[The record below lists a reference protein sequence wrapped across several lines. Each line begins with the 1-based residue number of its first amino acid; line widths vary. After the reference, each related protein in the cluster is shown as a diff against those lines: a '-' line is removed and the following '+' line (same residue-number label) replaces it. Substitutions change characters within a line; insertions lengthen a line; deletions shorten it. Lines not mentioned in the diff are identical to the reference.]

1 MTTRALTTAPCT
13 PRLFARAALPL
24 VPGASL
30 LPFVPGHGKRIPD
43 LELTLSDVEIDPRH
57 LADYDHVCGFT
68 LRDTLPA
75 TYLHVRAFPLHLALM
90 TDARFP
96 FSAIGLVHVQ
106 NTITVHRPTTV
117 NETFDL
123 RVTATTIE
131 PHPKGQTF
139 TIVTTATVEGET
151 VWEGHSTMLKRG
163 KGGGATDADRAGG
176 AGPDG
181 SSAGL
186 PPEEAPDPAT
196 GPARS
201 PAGTRPASAQAQWRL
216 GGDLGRRYAAV
227 SKDRNP
233 IHLHAVSARLFGFK
247 RPIAHGMWTKAACLA
262 ALEPNLPD
270 AYTVDV
276 SFKKPILLPARAT
289 FEARDGAFTV
299 KGGDDLLHLEGTVT
313 T

>member
-1 MTTRALTTAPCT
+1 MTTRELTTAPCT

-43 LELTLSDVEIDPRH
+43 LELTLAAVEIDARH

-75 TYLHVRAFPLHLALM
+75 TYLHIRAFPLHLALM
-90 TDARFP
+90 TDSHFP
-96 FSAIGLVHVQ
+96 FPAIGLVHLK
-106 NTITVHRPTTV
+106 NRITVHRPASI
-117 NETFDL
+117 NEQFDL
-123 RVTATTIE
+123 HVTATAIE
-131 PHPKGQTF
+131 PHPKGRTF

-163 KGGGATDADRAGG
+163 GGTDADRAGG
-176 AGPDG
+176 AGAG
-181 SSAGL
+181 VSAASPANATEPAET
-186 PPEEAPDPAT
+186 PPPAT

-201 PAGTRPASAQAQWRL
+201 SARAQAQWRL
-216 GGDLGRRYAAV
+216 SGDLGRRYAAV

-233 IHLHAVSARLFGFK
+233 IHLHQATARLFGFP

-262 ALEPNLPD
+262 ALEPQLPD

-276 SFKKPILLPARAT
+276 QFRKPIFLPGKAT
-289 FEARDGAFTV
+289 FEARDGAFAV
-299 KGGDDLLHLEGTVT
+299 KGANDILHLEGTVT